1 MKASDDA
8 NWRNQVIS
16 TLKLRHDALTTGEL
30 KLYRE
35 LMEQRGIPV
44 PAWFTRIQMMV
55 EKKLPIAPVTVPASW
70 DGPTKSGSAEIARQT
85 LKLVQDDHDRKYG
98 RPEKP
103 EFKTA
108 VCEACRT
115 ETIMPYRDQACHWC
129 TELNDVRRRVDARLA
144 SYEAAKDAA
153 RLHLPSLRWPRS
165 VVAASAL
172 WIAIWLAAWAVMT
185 IVLITVSTR

>member
-55 EKKLPIAPVTVPASW
+55 EKKLPIAPITVPESW
-70 DGPTKSGSAEIARQT
+70 DGSTRASSAEIARQT
-85 LKLVQDDHDRKYG
+85 LKSVQKDHDRKYG
-98 RPEKP
+98 RPKTP

-108 VCEACRT
+108 ICEACRT
-115 ETIMPYRDQACHWC
+115 ETIMPYRDWVCHWC
-129 TELNDVRRRVDARLA
+129 MELNDVRRRVDARLA
-144 SYEAAKDAA
+144 AYEIAEDAA

-165 VVAASAL
+165 VVATTAL
-172 WIAIWLAAWAVMT
+172 WIAIWLAAWAVVT
-185 IVLITVSTR
+185 IVLVVSTR